1 MAFISTLASSSSSPR
16 GFLRAL
22 TGAGSV
28 AIHCVVLSV
37 LLASSLLHVEPLAE
51 PSIPSPPMKFER
63 HIEVEM
69 VGPAS
74 SSAVPP
80 PPGGG
85 GAPEQAL
92 VTEPQ
97 PQAEEASPVVQP
109 REQQESNP
117 PSAPESGAV
126 GSGGPGDGPPGGM
139 PDGVDGGLLGFGA
152 GGSGGAGTGGMGA
165 LSGLPLDSPI
175 LLGSDVTPP
184 ERILYVQPVYPE
196 IARKSRAAGVVIME
210 IVVGRSGDVTE
221 VKVLKSHPLF
231 DAAAVEAVKR
241 WKYRPAM
248 LGEKPV
254 RVFMTIRV
262 EFNLK

>member
-1 MAFISTLASSSSSPR
+1 MASFISTLASSSTSPR
-16 GFLRAL
+16 GLLRAL

-28 AIHCVVLSV
+28 AIHSVVLSALV
-37 LLASSLLHVEPLAE
+37 ASSLLHVEPLAE
-51 PSIPSPPMKFER
+51 PSIPSPTMTFER

-85 GAPEQAL
+85 GAPGQAL

-97 PQAEEASPVVQP
+97 PKAEEASPVVQP
-109 REQQESNP
+109 REQPESNP

-126 GSGGPGDGPPGGM
+126 GSGGPGDGPPGGV
-139 PDGVDGGLLGFGA
+139 PDGVEGGIPGLGGGDG
-152 GGSGGAGTGGMGA
+152 GGAGA
-165 LSGLPLDSPI
+165 LASLPSDSPMI
-175 LLGSDVTPP
+175 LGADVTPP

-241 WKYRPAM
+241 WKYKPAM

-254 RVFMTIRV
+254 RVYMTIRV

>member
-1 MAFISTLASSSSSPR
+1 MASLISTLASSSSSPR
-16 GFLRAL
+16 GLLRAL

-51 PSIPSPPMKFER
+51 PSIPSPPMTFER

-92 VTEPQ
+92 VTERQ
-97 PQAEEASPVVQP
+97 AQAEEALPLVQP
-109 REQQESNP
+109 REQPESNP

-126 GSGGPGDGPPGGM
+126 GSGGSGDGPPGGM
-139 PDGVDGGLLGFGA
+139 PDGVDGGIPGFGG
-152 GGSGGAGTGGMGA
+152 GGSGTGGMGA
-165 LSGLPLDSPI
+165 LSGLPSDSPV

-241 WKYRPAM
+241 WKYKPAM

-254 RVFMTIRV
+254 RVYMTIRV